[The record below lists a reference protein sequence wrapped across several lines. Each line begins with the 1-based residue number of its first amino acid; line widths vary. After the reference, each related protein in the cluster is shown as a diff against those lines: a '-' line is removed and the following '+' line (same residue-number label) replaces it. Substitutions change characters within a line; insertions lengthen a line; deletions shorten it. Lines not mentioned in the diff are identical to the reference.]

1 MKMIMTEEMVVMKEE
16 LKKWRDYR
24 RKLTRLRGLMWSM
37 VDMVVGTN
45 EVKQGADDRKVD
57 GYEKVE

>member
-1 MKMIMTEEMVVMKEE
+1 MERLSEKTDEVTRTDVVNGG
-16 LKKWRDYR
+16 Y
-24 RKLTRLRGLMWSM
+24 
-37 VDMVVGTN
+37 VVGTN